1 MPPAWERRGRGEDT
15 LLSAILRYQA
25 EGAAHQAAG

>member
-15 LLSAILRYQA
+15 LLSAILRYET
-25 EGAAHQAAG
+25 EGAAFHAAG